1 MAADK
6 QVTTFRFDDETRQEL
21 DRIQEQLGK
30 TTLSQTVTHIILD
43 YRRLADE
50 LIEERKKNR
59 HLDNCLLDMYSKVD
73 GFKMAFNRLLDIDD
87 SPKQAKTKASRGSLI
102 NVLGIDDDD

>member
-1 MAADK
+1 MADK

-21 DRIQEQLGK
+21 DLIQQQLGK
-30 TTLSQTVTHIILD
+30 STWSQTVVHLIYD
-43 YRRLADE
+43 YRRLVNE
-50 LIEERKKNR
+50 LMEERKKNR
-59 HLDNCLLDMYSKVD
+59 HLDDCLLDMYSKVD